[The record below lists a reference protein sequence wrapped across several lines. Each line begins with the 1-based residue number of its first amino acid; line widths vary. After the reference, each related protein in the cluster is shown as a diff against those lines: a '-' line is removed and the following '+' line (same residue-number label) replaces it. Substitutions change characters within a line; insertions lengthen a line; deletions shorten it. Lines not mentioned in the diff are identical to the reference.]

1 MASLNRVILV
11 GNLTNDPELRYT
23 QNGTARARFSVA
35 VNRRWKDRD
44 GNLKEEATFIPIV
57 VWGPQ
62 AENCVNF
69 LTKGRQVA
77 VEGRLSI
84 YTFQP
89 EEGEPRKVTEVVA
102 SNVVFLGSRKEG
114 AQAESEAVSSQP
126 AEAETAAGGDEEV
139 PF

>member
-11 GNLTNDPELRYT
+11 GNLTVDPELRYT
-23 QNGTARARFSVA
+23 QTGTARARFQIA

-44 GNLKEEATFIPIV
+44 GNLQEEATFIPIT
-57 VWGPQ
+57 VWGAQ

-69 LTKGRQVA
+69 LTKGKQVA
-77 VEGRLSI
+77 VEGRLRI

-102 SNVVFLGSRKEG
+102 DNVVFLGSRKEG
-114 AQAESEAVSSQP
+114 APGETTPTPTNISE
-126 AEAETAAGGDEEV
+126 EGGEEEV